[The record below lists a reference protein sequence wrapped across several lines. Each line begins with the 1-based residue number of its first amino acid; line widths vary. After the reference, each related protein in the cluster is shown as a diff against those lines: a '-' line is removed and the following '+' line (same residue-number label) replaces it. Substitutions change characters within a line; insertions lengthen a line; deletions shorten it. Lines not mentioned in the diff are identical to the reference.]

1 MKKPGKEASL
11 LIIYTGGTIGMVHD
25 PVTGSL
31 VPIDFRYISDH
42 VPELKKF
49 GYELHSVSFDP
60 VIDSSNIDPAVWV
73 RMASI
78 IEDRYD
84 EFEGF
89 VVLHGTDT
97 MAYSASALSFMLE
110 NLNKP
115 VIFTGSQL
123 PIGLLRTDG
132 KENLI
137 TAIEIAAAKTN
148 GNPAVPEVCI
158 YFDNKLS
165 RGNRTTKLSAEHFD
179 AFSSP
184 NYPYLAEVG
193 LHIRYNRNDIAPP
206 QKGSKLVVNKIF
218 NTNVAILKLFP
229 GITRNLVHSVLNTK
243 NLKGLIIETFG
254 SGNAPTYDW
263 FGEELL
269 RYIKK
274 GGIILNVTQCHGGS
288 VEMGLYE
295 TSRQMLSAGVVS
307 GKDLTSEASVTKLMY
322 LLGKYTSREEVIKG
336 LNRSLAGEISFL

>member
-1 MKKPGKEASL
+1 MKNKKKEISV

-25 PVTGSL
+25 PDTGSL

-42 VPELKKF
+42 LPELNKF
-49 GYELHSVSFDP
+49 GYDLHSVSFDP
-60 VIDSSNIDPAVWV
+60 VKDSSNIDPAVWIK
-73 RMASI
+73 MAEI
-78 IEDRYD
+78 IEENYD
-84 EFEGF
+84 NFDGF

-97 MAYSASALSFMLE
+97 MSYSASALSFMLE

-137 TAIEIAAAKTN
+137 TAIEIAAARGN
-148 GNPAVPEVCI
+148 GLPAVPEVCI

-184 NYPYLAEVG
+184 NFEFLAEVG
-193 LHIRYNRNDIAPP
+193 LHIKYNRNLIRPAE
-206 QKGSKLVVNKIF
+206 KNRKLSVHKIF

-229 GITRNLVHSVLNTK
+229 GITRNLVHAIVNTPG
-243 NLKGLIIETFG
+243 LKGLIIETFG

-263 FGEELL
+263 FLEELKSF
-269 RYIKK
+269 IKK

-307 GKDLTSEASVTKLMY
+307 GRDLTSEASVTKLMY
-322 LLGKYTSREEVIKG
+322 LLGKYTSGEDVLKG
-336 LNRSLAGEISFL
+336 LNESLAGEITL

>member
-1 MKKPGKEASL
+1 MKNEKKEISI

-25 PVTGSL
+25 PDTGSL

-49 GYELHSVSFDP
+49 GYDLHSVSFDP
-60 VIDSSNIDPAVWV
+60 VKDSSNIDPAVWIKMV
-73 RMASI
+73 EI
-78 IEDRYD
+78 IEENYD
-84 EFEGF
+84 NFDGF
-89 VVLHGTDT
+89 VLLHGTDT

-137 TAIEIAAAKTN
+137 TAIDIAAAKVN
-148 GNPAVPEVCI
+148 GFSAVPEVCI

-184 NYPYLAEVG
+184 NYEYLAEVG
-193 LHIRYNRNDIAPP
+193 LHIKYNRNHIRAAER
-206 QKGSKLVVNKIF
+206 SRKLKVHKVF

-229 GITRNLVHSVLNTK
+229 GITRNLVHAIVNTPG
-243 NLKGLIIETFG
+243 LKGIIIETFG

-263 FGEELL
+263 FLEELKSF
-269 RYIKK
+269 IQK

-322 LLGKYTSREEVIKG
+322 LLGRYTSGKNVLNG
-336 LNRSLAGEISFL
+336 LNESLAGEISL